1 MSSAVSFVRC
11 HYQVVFAARPA
22 SHSDTPYGCSGI
34 WKMGYAEICK
44 RDAKFSVVMQN
55 LQKFA
60 KLCHTHKILLKCEN
74 LVGSKVGLYNFQEF
88 AKYTVHLDK
97 VHKVCHI

>member
-1 MSSAVSFVRC
+1 MIEAGLHFRLASGKWDMLK
-11 HYQVVFAARPA
+11 FARGMPNLA
-22 SHSDTPYGCSGI
+22 
-34 WKMGYAEICK
+34 WLCK
-44 RDAKFSVVMQN
+44 I